1 MPLALTGLHVAGLKE
16 AIHDVV
22 QAPPRDTEGLGDV
35 WLVPAIPDVQPDR
48 APAQVSR
55 VGRGHSFALF
65 SSFHPF
71 LPQPRLTPID
81 PPDRCW
87 HKVC

>member
-55 VGRGHSFALF
+55 VGRGRSFCAVFIFPPFPPSTAL
-65 SSFHPF
+65 
-71 LPQPRLTPID
+71 D
-81 PPDRCW
+81 P
-87 HKVC
+87 H